1 MWSSFWALVVVFWA
15 LSGPSRASN
24 GVLFRTAS
32 RADLR
37 AWGRSMAL
45 FLRWGS
51 VGARWGSFFV
61 FARRWLGPISWPQ
74 RCSDT
79 TAGKSNEFH
88 RRIRPQ
94 NPDWATKAATKKK
107 KTPKRPREP
116 REPRAHE
123 QIKKNEGNRAT
134 RDDQGAQGA
143 TTRKAPRRRL
153 EAHRG
158 PREPTAGCRR
168 PTGST
173 RGELARSA
181 VWAPQAASRA
191 PPRFPPS
198 RGSRAVIS

>member
-45 FLRWGS
+45 FLLWGS
-51 VGARWGSFFV
+51 VGARWGYFFCFRSALV
-61 FARRWLGPISWPQ
+61 GAQFVAAALFRHHGGQERGISPPNPPSEPRLGHQS
-74 RCSDT
+74 
-79 TAGKSNEFH
+79 GHEKK
-88 RRIRPQ
+88 Q
-94 NPDWATKAATKKK
+94 NTEAAT
-107 KTPKRPREP
+107 
-116 REPRAHE
+116 RATRATSTRTNKEH
-123 QIKKNEGNRAT
+123 EGNRAT

-173 RGELARSA
+173 RGELTRSA
-181 VWAPQAASRA
+181 VWAP
-191 PPRFPPS
+191 PGRF
-198 RGSRAVIS
+198 